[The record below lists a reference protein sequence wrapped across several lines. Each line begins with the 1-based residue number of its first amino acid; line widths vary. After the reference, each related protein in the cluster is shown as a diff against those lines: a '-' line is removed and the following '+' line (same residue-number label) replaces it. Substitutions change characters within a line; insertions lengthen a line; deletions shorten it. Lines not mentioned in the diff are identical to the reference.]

1 MDNGGLMKSFITSLK
16 RQNGF
21 TLVELMVVVAIIGL
35 LSAVA
40 IPNFKKYQAKS
51 KISEAKLQLSSLYT
65 AQSAFFSD
73 FNMYGQCL
81 RYMGFDPAKER
92 LNRYYGIG
100 LSAGW
105 NDRHQGAHD
114 AALNSGLQDVD
125 CKRQGGVIDDTAAAS
140 GTNNASWFPAGK
152 GIGNNLIDI
161 VADAAANDAGKAAT
175 TCTEAGIGPGGT
187 TGNGTCIGTQENST
201 SMVFQ
206 MSAVGFI
213 SGDFVDNTTAS
224 GLTINHNKILKQ
236 VKNGY

>member
-1 MDNGGLMKSFITSLK
+1 MKSFITSLK

-65 AQSAFFSD
+65 AQQAFFSD

-81 RYMGFDPAKER
+81 RYMGFDPSKER

-100 LSAGW
+100 LNAGW
-105 NDRHQGAHD
+105 TDRHQSAHD
-114 AALNSGLQDVD
+114 AAINSGMQAVD
-125 CKRQGGVIDDTAAAS
+125 CPRTGGLVDDTPAAS
-140 GTNNASWFPAGK
+140 GGNPAAWFPAGK
-152 GIGNNLIDI
+152 GIGANLIDVPGDATANAAGTA
-161 VADAAANDAGKAAT
+161 VATCSET
-175 TCTEAGIGPGGT
+175 TIGPGGT
-187 TGNGTCIGTQENST
+187 AGNGTCIGSQQDST
-201 SMVFQ
+201 TMVFQ

-213 SGDFVDNTTAS
+213 SGDWVTNDRAS

-236 VKNGY
+236 VVNGF

>member
-1 MDNGGLMKSFITSLK
+1 MKSFITSLK

-81 RYMGFDPAKER
+81 RYMGFDPSKER

-100 LSAGW
+100 LSAGVTAR
-105 NDRHQGAHD
+105 DATAHA
-114 AALNSGLQDVD
+114 AALNSGLQDSD
-125 CKRQGGVIDDTAAAS
+125 CPASNVVLDDS
-140 GTNNASWFPAGK
+140 TNPAVPNPVSWFPAGK
-152 GIGNNLIDI
+152 GIGANLIDI
-161 VADAAANDAGKAAT
+161 VADAAANPAGT
-175 TCTEAGIGPGGT
+175 GVSTCTEATIGGGGT
-187 TGNGTCIGTQENST
+187 TGNGTCIGSQST
-201 SMVFQ
+201 SVAGGGSTMVFQ

-213 SGDFVDNTTAS
+213 SGDFVTNPTAS

-236 VKNGY
+236 VMNGY